1 MCKSDKY
8 DDVIRKHSSAPSFVG
23 LSHNSQPIVIKTI

>member
-1 MCKSDKY
+1 
-8 DDVIRKHSSAPSFVG
+8 VG